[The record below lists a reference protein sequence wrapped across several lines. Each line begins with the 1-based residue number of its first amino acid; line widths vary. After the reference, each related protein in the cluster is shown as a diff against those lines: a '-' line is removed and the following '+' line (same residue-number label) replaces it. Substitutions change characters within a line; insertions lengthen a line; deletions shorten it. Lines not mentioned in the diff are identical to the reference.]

1 MAKKIIAFTLLAMVS
16 AMGFL
21 SAEMVKADVYPK
33 AMHITRVYP
42 HKLGYRVD
50 YLKSNRTV
58 DTFYAPMEWFKKAAG
73 YGEIV
78 YGDDAEYPYAVFYYK
93 DGKIDHFRLYLK
105 ESFND
110 MTWGNLRDDSQ
121 YNDKFGAEE
130 LTIKYD

>member
-1 MAKKIIAFTLLAMVS
+1 MAKKIIAFTLLVMVTGI
-16 AMGFL
+16 GFL
-21 SAEMVKADVYPK
+21 AAEATKSEIYPK

-50 YLKSNRTV
+50 YLKSDRTI
-58 DTFYAPMEWFKKAAG
+58 DTFYAPMEWFKRAAG

-78 YGDDAEYPYAVFYYK
+78 YGNANEYPYAVFYYK

-110 MTWGNLRDDSQ
+110 PTWGKLRDDAR
-121 YNDKFGAEE
+121 YDDKFGAEE
-130 LTIKYD
+130 LSIAYN